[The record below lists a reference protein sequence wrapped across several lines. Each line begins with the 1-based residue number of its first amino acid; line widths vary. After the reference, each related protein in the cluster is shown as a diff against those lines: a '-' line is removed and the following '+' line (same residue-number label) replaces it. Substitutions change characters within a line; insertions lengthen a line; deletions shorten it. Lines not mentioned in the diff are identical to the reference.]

1 MSASDD
7 RKLMALVK
15 KNAAKA
21 AAAKPKPRPT
31 YDETLPPKA
40 EAEDAEEHKQFFK
53 DMKRRE
59 F

>member
-1 MSASDD
+1 MSRSDD
-7 RKLMALVK
+7 RKLLALVK

-31 YDETLPPKA
+31 YDETLPPKI
-40 EAEDAEEHKQFFK
+40 ETDEDEERKQFFK

>member
-1 MSASDD
+1 MSRSDD
-7 RKLMALVK
+7 RKLLALVK

-21 AAAKPKPRPT
+21 AVAKPKPRPT
-31 YDETLPPKA
+31 YDETLPPAA
-40 EAEDAEEHKQFFK
+40 EPEDAEEHKQFFK

>member
-31 YDETLPPKA
+31 YDETLPPVL
-40 EAEDAEEHKQFFK
+40 ETDEDQDRKQFFK

>member
-1 MSASDD
+1 MSRSDE
-7 RKLMALVK
+7 RKLLALVK

-21 AAAKPKPRPT
+21 AAQKPKSRPT
-31 YDETLPPKA
+31 YDETLPPA
-40 EAEDAEEHKQFFK
+40 DETDEDVERKQFFK